1 MRMAKYTIA
10 RITQLRKLMLRWKNW
25 IERIGTMDH
34 QTDDDLRQLVADVK
48 ESFSDM
54 FENLV
59 LPMGKQL
66 IVKNIMDMQVRI
78 GNIEQQI
85 SGLRDDV
92 RDIQKGVK

>member
-1 MRMAKYTIA
+1 MRMVTYIIGK
-10 RITQLRKLMLRWKNW
+10 ITRSKRSMLRWQNW
-25 IERIGTMDH
+25 TERIGTMDH
-34 QTDDDLRQLVADVK
+34 QTNDDLRQLVADVK

-92 RDIQKGVK
+92 RDIQKGIK

>member
-1 MRMAKYTIA
+1 
-10 RITQLRKLMLRWKNW
+10 
-25 IERIGTMDH
+25 MDH

-92 RDIQKGVK
+92 RDLQKGVK

>member
-1 MRMAKYTIA
+1 
-10 RITQLRKLMLRWKNW
+10 
-25 IERIGTMDH
+25 MDPT
-34 QTDDDLRQLVADVK
+34 TDNDLRQLVADVK

-92 RDIQKGVK
+92 RDLQKGVK

>member
-1 MRMAKYTIA
+1 
-10 RITQLRKLMLRWKNW
+10 
-25 IERIGTMDH
+25 MDPT
-34 QTDDDLRQLVADVK
+34 TDDDLRQLVADVK

-92 RDIQKGVK
+92 RDIQKGVR

>member
-1 MRMAKYTIA
+1 
-10 RITQLRKLMLRWKNW
+10 
-25 IERIGTMDH
+25 MDH

-66 IVKNIMDMQVRI
+66 IVKNIMDIQVRI

-92 RDIQKGVK
+92 RDIQKGVR

>member
-1 MRMAKYTIA
+1 
-10 RITQLRKLMLRWKNW
+10 
-25 IERIGTMDH
+25 MDH

-66 IVKNIMDMQVRI
+66 IVKNIMDIQVRI

-92 RDIQKGVK
+92 RDIQKGIK

>member
-10 RITQLRKLMLRWKNW
+10 RITRLKRSMLRWQNW
-25 IERIGTMDH
+25 TERIGTMDH
-34 QTDDDLRQLVADVK
+34 QTNDDLRQLVADVK

-92 RDIQKGVK
+92 RDLQKGIK

>member
-1 MRMAKYTIA
+1 
-10 RITQLRKLMLRWKNW
+10 
-25 IERIGTMDH
+25 MDH

-92 RDIQKGVK
+92 RDIQKGIK

>member
-1 MRMAKYTIA
+1 
-10 RITQLRKLMLRWKNW
+10 
-25 IERIGTMDH
+25 MDPT
-34 QTDDDLRQLVADVK
+34 TDDDLRQLVADVK

-92 RDIQKGVK
+92 RDLQKGVK

>member
-1 MRMAKYTIA
+1 
-10 RITQLRKLMLRWKNW
+10 
-25 IERIGTMDH
+25 MDH

-85 SGLRDDV
+85 SEQQISGLRDDV
-92 RDIQKGVK
+92 RDLQKGVK

>member
-1 MRMAKYTIA
+1 
-10 RITQLRKLMLRWKNW
+10 
-25 IERIGTMDH
+25 MDH
-34 QTDDDLRQLVADVK
+34 QTNDDLRQLVADVK

-92 RDIQKGVK
+92 RDLQKGIK

>member
-1 MRMAKYTIA
+1 
-10 RITQLRKLMLRWKNW
+10 
-25 IERIGTMDH
+25 MDH

-92 RDIQKGVK
+92 RDLQKGIK

>member
-10 RITQLRKLMLRWKNW
+10 RITQLRKLMLRWQNW
-25 IERIGTMDH
+25 TERIGTMDH

-92 RDIQKGVK
+92 RDIQKGIK

>member
-1 MRMAKYTIA
+1 
-10 RITQLRKLMLRWKNW
+10 
-25 IERIGTMDH
+25 MDH

-92 RDIQKGVK
+92 RDIQKDVK

>member
-1 MRMAKYTIA
+1 
-10 RITQLRKLMLRWKNW
+10 
-25 IERIGTMDH
+25 MDH

-92 RDIQKGVK
+92 RDLQKGVR

>member
-1 MRMAKYTIA
+1 
-10 RITQLRKLMLRWKNW
+10 
-25 IERIGTMDH
+25 MDH

>member
-1 MRMAKYTIA
+1 
-10 RITQLRKLMLRWKNW
+10 
-25 IERIGTMDH
+25 MDH

-48 ESFSDM
+48 ESFSEM

-92 RDIQKGVK
+92 RDLQKGVR

>member
-1 MRMAKYTIA
+1 
-10 RITQLRKLMLRWKNW
+10 
-25 IERIGTMDH
+25 MDH

-54 FENLV
+54 FQNLV

-66 IVKNIMDMQVRI
+66 IVKNIMDLQVRI

-92 RDIQKGVK
+92 RDLQKGVR

>member
-1 MRMAKYTIA
+1 
-10 RITQLRKLMLRWKNW
+10 
-25 IERIGTMDH
+25 MDH
-34 QTDDDLRQLVADVK
+34 ITDNDLRQLVADVK

-92 RDIQKGVK
+92 RDIQKGVR

>member
-1 MRMAKYTIA
+1 MKRS
-10 RITQLRKLMLRWKNW
+10 MLRWQNW
-25 IERIGTMDH
+25 TERIGTMDH
-34 QTDDDLRQLVADVK
+34 QTNDDLRQLVADVK

-92 RDIQKGVK
+92 RDLQKGIK

>member
-1 MRMAKYTIA
+1 
-10 RITQLRKLMLRWKNW
+10 
-25 IERIGTMDH
+25 MDH
-34 QTDDDLRQLVADVK
+34 QTNDDLRQLVADVK

>member
-10 RITQLRKLMLRWKNW
+10 RITQLRKLMPRWKNW

-92 RDIQKGVK
+92 RDLQKGVK

>member
-1 MRMAKYTIA
+1 
-10 RITQLRKLMLRWKNW
+10 
-25 IERIGTMDH
+25 MDH

-85 SGLRDDV
+85 SGLRDDFSTPAV
-92 RDIQKGVK
+92 SHQT